1 MFSQQFDYWAIQEYC
16 RGVSTI
22 KTRFKLT
29 LFDLPQEIVDKS
41 VYENAVKHLRDVRV
55 VLPTLAEL
63 ADPATLPSSIT
74 SAADG
79 ISADDP
85 HSANLYRVHWYNDE
99 NRSGLTEVPG
109 YMVLGETLT
118 GAAASIVVVLGNRF
132 PLIGAHKVLPAYACL
147 ATRIVS
153 GQFDPARHRAI
164 WPSTGN
170 YCRGGIAISR
180 ILGCRGVAVLPEGMS
195 QERFDWLEGW
205 VTEPADIVRTPGSE
219 SNVKE
224 IYDKCAELSADS
236 SNVILNQFS
245 EYANYLAHYQCTGR
259 AFEKVFAYL
268 KEQRPGLNLAA
279 FVAGTG
285 SAGTLA
291 AGDYLKT
298 ALGSRTVAVEPIE
311 CPTMLYNG
319 YGEHNIQGIGDKHIP
334 LIQNTMNIDI
344 IAGISDQSCDHLNVL
359 FNSDA
364 GREYLINR
372 RDLDP
377 KVVEDLSFLGLS
389 GIANVLASIKIAR
402 LLDLGTD
409 DVVITVATDSGAL
422 YVSERERT
430 EKTDFPD
437 GFDQVSAGEVYTRH
451 MLGQSEEHML
461 EMTRRDRRRV
471 FNLGYYTWVEQQG
484 VPLEDFEQR
493 RDQSFWEGLQKT
505 LPVWDA
511 MIEEFNGHAGV
522 NRPD

>member
-1 MFSQQFDYWAIQEYC
+1 MTS
-16 RGVSTI
+16 
-22 KTRFKLT
+22 
-29 LFDLPQEIVDKS
+29 FDLPQEIVDKS
-41 VYENAVKHLRDVRV
+41 VYENAVKHLRDARV
-55 VLPTLAEL
+55 VLPTFAEL
-63 ADPATLPSSIT
+63 ADPATIPVSI
-74 SAADG
+74 AAAVDG
-79 ISADDP
+79 VSADDP

-99 NRSGLTEVPG
+99 DRSGLTEVPG
-109 YMVLGETLT
+109 YMVLDETLT
-118 GAAASIVVVLGNRF
+118 GVAAPIVVVLGSRF
-132 PLIGAHKVLPAYACL
+132 PMIGAHKVLPAYACL
-147 ATRIVS
+147 VNRIVS
-153 GQFDPARHRAI
+153 GQFDPTRHRAI

-180 ILGCRGVAVLPEGMS
+180 ILGCRGVAVLPAGMS
-195 QERFDWLEGW
+195 QERFDWLENW

-259 AFEKVFAYL
+259 AFEKVFMCL
-268 KEQRPGLNLAA
+268 KEQRPDLSLAA

-334 LIQNTMNIDI
+334 LIQNIMNTDI
-344 IAGISDQSCDHLNVL
+344 IVGVSDQSCDHLNVL
-359 FNSDA
+359 INTDA
-364 GREYLINR
+364 GREYLTGR
-372 RDLDP
+372 RGLDS
-377 KVVEDLSFLGLS
+377 KSVEALSVLGLS
-389 GIANVLASIKIAR
+389 GIANVLAAIKTAR
-402 LLDLGTD
+402 LLDLGAD
-409 DVVITVATDSGAL
+409 DAVITVATDSGAL

-437 GFDQVSAGEVYTRH
+437 GFDQVSAGEVYARH
-451 MLGQSEEHML
+451 MLGQGEEHIL
-461 EMTRRDRRRV
+461 EMTHRERRRV

-484 VPLEDFEQR
+484 VSLEDFDKRSDQR
-493 RDQSFWEGLQKT
+493 FWEGLQNT

-511 MIEEFNGHAGV
+511 MIEEFNEHTGV

>member
-1 MFSQQFDYWAIQEYC
+1 
-16 RGVSTI
+16 
-22 KTRFKLT
+22 
-29 LFDLPQEIVDKS
+29 
-41 VYENAVKHLRDVRV
+41 
-55 VLPTLAEL
+55 VLPTFAEL
-63 ADPATLPSSIT
+63 ADPAGIPSSIT
-74 SAADG
+74 AALDA
-79 ISADDP
+79 IQPDDP

-109 YMVLGETLT
+109 YMVLDESLT
-118 GAAASIVVVLGNRF
+118 GVAAPIVVVLGGRF

-147 ATRIVS
+147 VTRIVS
-153 GQFDPARHRAI
+153 GQFDPTRQRAI

-180 ILGCRGVAVLPEGMS
+180 ILECRGVAVLPAGMS
-195 QERFDWLEGW
+195 QERFDWLETW

-224 IYDKCAELSADS
+224 IYDKCAELNADP

-245 EYANYLAHYQCTGR
+245 EYANYLSHYLCSGR
-259 AFEKVFAYL
+259 AFEKVFTCL
-268 KEQRPGLNLAA
+268 QEQRPDIRLAA

-298 ALGSRTVAVEPIE
+298 VLGSRTVAVEPIE

-334 LIQNTMNIDI
+334 LIQNIMNTDI
-344 IAGISDQSCDHLNVL
+344 IVGVSDESCDHLNVL
-359 FNSDA
+359 FNTDA
-364 GREYLINR
+364 GREYLTGR
-372 RDLDP
+372 RGLDS
-377 KVVEDLSFLGLS
+377 KAVESLAVLGLS
-389 GIANVLASIKIAR
+389 GIANVLAAIKTAR
-402 LLDLGTD
+402 LLDLGPD
-409 DVVITVATDSGAL
+409 DALITVATDSGAL
-422 YVSERERT
+422 YVSERKKT
-430 EKTDFPD
+430 EKADFPD
-437 GFDQVSAGEVYTRH
+437 GFDRVSAGEVYARH
-451 MLGQSEEHML
+451 VLGLGEEHML
-461 EMTRRDRRRV
+461 EMTHLDRRRV

-484 VPLEDFEQR
+484 VPIEDFEKR
-493 RDQSFWEGLQKT
+493 RDQRFWEGLQEI

-511 MIEEFNGHAGV
+511 MIEEFNGQTGV